1 MMLAWLFILL
11 SSGCSVFIAHL
22 FKLIEFRKLNTL
34 RVLTV
39 NYLVATVVAFLTSS
53 NPMAE
58 VDFEV
63 MAPVIGIAA
72 IVGVIFIVNYFIY
85 SKSVHLNGVGISVA
99 SMRIS
104 LIIPVLLST
113 FWYHE
118 YLMAREWAG
127 VLLVFVTLF
136 LLLPEKQN
144 LLKRPY
150 HSAWLLILIFLFTGL
165 GDSSLKI
172 YEADFSGI
180 LSKEQ
185 FMGFVFLAAFA
196 VGIFFI
202 WMRGHWTFS
211 RDDLIFGILIGV
223 PNLYSALFLIEAL
236 SLLSGG
242 IVYTAANL
250 FTVIGATILG
260 IWRWGDIL
268 TKAQWIGLGLTLIS
282 ILLLI

>member
-1 MMLAWLFILL
+1 MLAWLFILL
-11 SSGCSVFIAHL
+11 SSGCSVLIAHL
-22 FKLIEFRKLNTL
+22 FKLIEFRKLNTM

-39 NYLVATVVAFLTSS
+39 NYLIAMCVAFFTSG
-53 NPMAE
+53 NPAAE
-58 VDFEV
+58 VNFAIL
-63 MAPVIGIAA
+63 APVLGIAA
-72 IVGVIFIVNYFIY
+72 VVGVIFIANYFIY

-104 LIIPVLLST
+104 LIVPVLLST
-113 FWYHE
+113 YWYHE
-118 YLMAREWAG
+118 YLLAREWVG
-127 VLLVFVTLF
+127 VSLVFVTLL
-136 LLLPEKQN
+136 LLLPDKQN
-144 LLKRPY
+144 LFKRPY
-150 HSAWLLILIFLFTGL
+150 NSAWLLILIFLFTGL

-180 LSKEQ
+180 LSKEL
-185 FMGFVFLAAFA
+185 FMGYVFLAAFIA
-196 VGIFFI
+196 GILI
-202 WMRGHWTFS
+202 LMIKGNWAFS
-211 RDDLIFGILIGV
+211 RDELIFGILIGV

-268 TKAQWIGLGLTLIS
+268 TKAQWFGLGLTLIS